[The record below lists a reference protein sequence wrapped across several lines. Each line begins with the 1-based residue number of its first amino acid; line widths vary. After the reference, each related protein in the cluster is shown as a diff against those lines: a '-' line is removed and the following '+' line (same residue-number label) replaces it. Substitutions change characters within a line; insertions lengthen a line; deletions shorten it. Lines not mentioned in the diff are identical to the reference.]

1 MSTFQ
6 PETTEIKMPQ
16 LAASPFEFEPEVLKL
31 GEGYFP
37 TMDEEDAFVDVD
49 LSEDG
54 EWTSAA
60 VLRVDID
67 SPVACYSRRL
77 QWQV

>member
-1 MSTFQ
+1 MSMVE
-6 PETTEIKMPQ
+6 PATTEIKMPQ

-37 TMDEEDAFVDVD
+37 TMDGEDAFVDVD

-54 EWTSAA
+54 ECTSAA
-60 VLRVDID
+60 MSRDDND
-67 SPVACYSRRL
+67 SLIV
-77 QWQV
+77 